1 MKNLQIQSV
10 LAAGFS
16 AVTVMMIASPAGA
29 ANITYDF
36 TVNPTF
42 GPLLGESYSGS
53 FTFDD
58 ANLIGFG
65 EEFISVDSFS
75 FSFLGVDYTEADG
88 APNEPEVAFFD
99 GSFLGL
105 GFNEDDFSFVPG
117 FFDLSEAFFTYDLA
131 SGSGDGTSMRCSS
144 PEGQRS
150 ERQRRYPPPLARG
163 RPGGRSARELRHQEA
178 RQEGCFALH
187 EKSAEDPRAGQLNH
201 HRWLAFVQSRYDRAR
216 KPREAGDRSLGEQPS
231 GELTLTRPTKRAGD
245 AALQEDEVSSQVR
258 LRSRQ
263 RSQPVRCAA
272 LRISSDRQ
280 LSDRQT
286 YKTSRSAAL
295 AEWQSLLA

>member
-131 SGSGDGTSMRCSS
+131 SGSGDGDIIYTQVPDQQSV
-144 PEGQRS
+144 PEPAS
-150 ERQRRYPPPLARG
+150 VLA
-163 RPGGRSARELRHQEA
+163 L
-178 RQEGCFALH
+178 
-187 EKSAEDPRAGQLNH
+187 
-201 HRWLAFVQSRYDRAR
+201 LAI
-216 KPREAGDRSLGEQPS
+216 GDRKS
-231 GELTLTRPTKRAGD
+231 TR
-245 AALQEDEVSSQVR
+245 LNSSHVR
-258 LRSRQ
+258 
-263 RSQPVRCAA
+263 
-272 LRISSDRQ
+272 
-280 LSDRQT
+280 
-286 YKTSRSAAL
+286 TSRMPSSA
-295 AEWQSLLA
+295 